1 MNLPLLV
8 LILPLL
14 GSLIS
19 AICIIGSQ
27 NKKAEY
33 ISTIFLFLSALASI
47 NIYINLET
55 FKGNFIVYNWINF
68 AQINLNFSIFLDPLT
83 AIMFCVVTI
92 VSSVVHMFSIGYMH
106 EDKLRARFFCYL
118 SLFTFAMLVLVSAD
132 NFIQLFLGWEGV
144 GLCSYLLVGY
154 YFHKPSA
161 NNAAIKA
168 FLVNRVGDFGYL
180 IAIALIYKYFNSLNF
195 QEVFSNTSDLEKK
208 NLLFLGFE
216 FNLITCICMF
226 LFMAAVGKSAQIGLH
241 VWLPD
246 AMEGPTPVSAL
257 IHAATM
263 VTAGVFLVVRCS
275 PIFEYSQ
282 FTLNVITYVGLI
294 TSLFA
299 ASVALLQNDIKK
311 IIAYSTCSQLG
322 YMFFACGISAYSLA
336 MFHLVTHAFFKA
348 LLFLG
353 AGCVIHCLHHEQ
365 DCNKMGGLYKKL
377 PVTFAFIIIGSIALM
392 GIPPFAGYF
401 SKDLILEYALSI
413 HSFNG
418 TNIYVLGCL
427 GAFLTSVYSTRLI
440 YLTFL
445 NKTNIKTNIFNKI
458 KEPGFTMLFPLFI
471 LSIGAI
477 AGGYLFYDIV
487 ENNAFWF
494 NSIFTLT
501 EVNYVEEAHHIEKI
515 YKLFPIF
522 LVVLAVIVVFAAYK
536 YVDSLSYLLNYKIKG
551 LVKFLQKKWYFDEI
565 YGFLFV
571 NKLLQLSTFLWT
583 RVDINLIDLKGP
595 IAIIM
600 GSEQKGIN
608 KSVIN
613 LSDESVKLPMYGKI
627 ESLNVSVACGVFL
640 YEVVRQRI

>member
-33 ISTIFLFLSALASI
+33 ISTIFLFLAALVSI
-47 NIYINLET
+47 YIYINIET

-195 QEVFSNTSDLEKK
+195 QEVFSNTSAIEKK

-311 IIAYSTCSQLG
+311 VIAYSTCSQLG

-377 PVTFAFIIIGSIALM
+377 PVTFTFIIIGSIALM

-445 NKTNIKTNIFNKI
+445 NKTNIKTDIFNKI

-522 LVVLAVIVVFAAYK
+522 LVVLAVIVVFTAYK

-571 NKLLQLSTFLWT
+571 NKLLQLSKFLWT

-595 IAIIM
+595 IGVSNNIWKAAAYCRKIQNGKVFSYAIVM
-600 GSEQKGIN
+600 FTGI
-608 KSVIN
+608 V
-613 LSDESVKLPMYGKI
+613 VFV
-627 ESLNVSVACGVFL
+627 SLIFFN
-640 YEVVRQRI
+640 

>member
-8 LILPLL
+8 LILPFL

-33 ISTIFLFLSALASI
+33 ISTIFLFLAALASI
-47 NIYINLET
+47 YIYINIET

-195 QEVFSNTSDLEKK
+195 QEVFSNTSAIEKK

-311 IIAYSTCSQLG
+311 VIAYSTCSQLG

-365 DCNKMGGLYKKL
+365 DCKKMGGLYKKL

-445 NKTNIKTNIFNKI
+445 NKTNIKTDTFNKI

-595 IAIIM
+595 IGVSNNIWKAAAYCRKIQNGKVFSYAIVM
-600 GSEQKGIN
+600 FTGI
-608 KSVIN
+608 V
-613 LSDESVKLPMYGKI
+613 VFV
-627 ESLNVSVACGVFL
+627 SLIFFN
-640 YEVVRQRI
+640 

>member
-8 LILPLL
+8 LILPFL

-33 ISTIFLFLSALASI
+33 ISTIFLFLAALASI
-47 NIYINLET
+47 YIYINIET

-195 QEVFSNTSDLEKK
+195 QEVFSNTSAIEKK

-311 IIAYSTCSQLG
+311 VIAYSTCSQLG

-365 DCNKMGGLYKKL
+365 DCKKMGGLYKKL

-445 NKTNIKTNIFNKI
+445 NKTNIKTDTFKKI

-595 IAIIM
+595 IGVSNNIWKAAAYCRKIQNGKVFSYAIVM
-600 GSEQKGIN
+600 FTGI
-608 KSVIN
+608 V
-613 LSDESVKLPMYGKI
+613 VFV
-627 ESLNVSVACGVFL
+627 SLIFFN
-640 YEVVRQRI
+640 

>member
-33 ISTIFLFLSALASI
+33 ISTIFLFLAALASI
-47 NIYINLET
+47 YIYINIET

-195 QEVFSNTSDLEKK
+195 QEVFSNTSAIEKK

-311 IIAYSTCSQLG
+311 VIAYSTCSQLG

-365 DCNKMGGLYKKL
+365 DCKKMGGLYKKL

-445 NKTNIKTNIFNKI
+445 NKTNIKTDTFNKI

-595 IAIIM
+595 IGVSNNIWKAAAYCRKIQNGKVFSYAIVM
-600 GSEQKGIN
+600 FTGI
-608 KSVIN
+608 V
-613 LSDESVKLPMYGKI
+613 VFV
-627 ESLNVSVACGVFL
+627 SLIFFN
-640 YEVVRQRI
+640 

>member
-33 ISTIFLFLSALASI
+33 ISTIFLFLAALASI
-47 NIYINLET
+47 YIYINIET

-195 QEVFSNTSDLEKK
+195 QEVFSNTSAIEKK

-311 IIAYSTCSQLG
+311 VIAYSTCSQLG

-377 PVTFAFIIIGSIALM
+377 PVTFTFIIIGSIALM

-445 NKTNIKTNIFNKI
+445 NKTNIKTDIFNKI

-595 IAIIM
+595 IGVSNNIWKAAAYCRKIQNGKVFSYAIVM
-600 GSEQKGIN
+600 FTGI
-608 KSVIN
+608 V
-613 LSDESVKLPMYGKI
+613 VFV
-627 ESLNVSVACGVFL
+627 SLIFFN
-640 YEVVRQRI
+640 

>member
-33 ISTIFLFLSALASI
+33 ISTIFLFLAALASI
-47 NIYINLET
+47 YIYINIET

-195 QEVFSNTSDLEKK
+195 QEVFSNTSAIEKK

-311 IIAYSTCSQLG
+311 VIAYSTCSQLG

-445 NKTNIKTNIFNKI
+445 NKTNIKTDIFNKI

-522 LVVLAVIVVFAAYK
+522 LVVLAVIIVFAAYK

-595 IAIIM
+595 IGVSNNIWKAAAYCRKIQNGKVFSYAIVM
-600 GSEQKGIN
+600 FTGI
-608 KSVIN
+608 V
-613 LSDESVKLPMYGKI
+613 VFV
-627 ESLNVSVACGVFL
+627 SLIFFN
-640 YEVVRQRI
+640 

>member
-33 ISTIFLFLSALASI
+33 ISTIFLFLAALASI
-47 NIYINLET
+47 YIYINIET

-195 QEVFSNTSDLEKK
+195 QEVFSNTSAIEKK

-311 IIAYSTCSQLG
+311 VIAYSTCSQLG

-365 DCNKMGGLYKKL
+365 DCKKMGGLYKKL

-445 NKTNIKTNIFNKI
+445 NKTNIKTDIFNKI

-571 NKLLQLSTFLWT
+571 NKLLQLSKFLWT
-583 RVDINLIDLKGP
+583 RIDINLIDLKGP
-595 IAIIM
+595 IGVSNNIWKAAAYCRKIQNGKVFSYAIVM
-600 GSEQKGIN
+600 FTGI
-608 KSVIN
+608 V
-613 LSDESVKLPMYGKI
+613 VFV
-627 ESLNVSVACGVFL
+627 SLIFFN
-640 YEVVRQRI
+640 

>member
-33 ISTIFLFLSALASI
+33 ISTIFLFLASI
-47 NIYINLET
+47 ISIYIYINIET
-55 FKGNFIVYNWINF
+55 LKGNFIVYNWIDF
-68 AQINLNFSIFLDPLT
+68 AQVNLNFSIFLDPLT
-83 AIMFCVVTI
+83 SIMFCVVTI

-458 KEPGFTMLFPLFI
+458 KEPSFTMLFPLFI

-487 ENNAFWF
+487 KNNAFWF

-595 IAIIM
+595 IGVSNNIWKAAAYCRKIQNGKVFSYAIIM
-600 GSEQKGIN
+600 FTGI
-608 KSVIN
+608 V
-613 LSDESVKLPMYGKI
+613 VFV
-627 ESLNVSVACGVFL
+627 SLIFFN
-640 YEVVRQRI
+640 

>member
-33 ISTIFLFLSALASI
+33 ISTIFLFLAALASI
-47 NIYINLET
+47 YIYINIET

-195 QEVFSNTSDLEKK
+195 QEVFSNTSAIEKK
-208 NLLFLGFE
+208 NLLFLGFQ
-216 FNLITCICMF
+216 FNLITCISMF

-311 IIAYSTCSQLG
+311 VIAYSTCSQLG

-365 DCNKMGGLYKKL
+365 DCKKMGGLYKKL
-377 PVTFAFIIIGSIALM
+377 PVTFTFIIIGSIALM

-445 NKTNIKTNIFNKI
+445 NKTNIKTDIFNKI

-536 YVDSLSYLLNYKIKG
+536 YVDILSHLLNYKIKG

-595 IAIIM
+595 IGVSNNIWKAAAYCRKIQNGKVFSYAIVM
-600 GSEQKGIN
+600 FTGI
-608 KSVIN
+608 V
-613 LSDESVKLPMYGKI
+613 VFV
-627 ESLNVSVACGVFL
+627 SLIFFN
-640 YEVVRQRI
+640 

>member
-33 ISTIFLFLSALASI
+33 ISTIFLFLAALASI
-47 NIYINLET
+47 YIYINIET

-195 QEVFSNTSDLEKK
+195 QEVFSNTSAIEKK

-311 IIAYSTCSQLG
+311 VIAYSTCSQLG

-445 NKTNIKTNIFNKI
+445 NKTNIKTDTFNKI

-583 RVDINLIDLKGP
+583 RIDINLIDLKGP
-595 IAIIM
+595 IGVSNNIWKAAAYCRKIQNGKVFSYAIVM
-600 GSEQKGIN
+600 FTGI
-608 KSVIN
+608 V
-613 LSDESVKLPMYGKI
+613 VFV
-627 ESLNVSVACGVFL
+627 SLIFFN
-640 YEVVRQRI
+640 

>member
-33 ISTIFLFLSALASI
+33 ISTIFLFLAALASI
-47 NIYINLET
+47 YIYINIET
-55 FKGNFIVYNWINF
+55 LKGNFIVYNWISF

-83 AIMFCVVTI
+83 SIMFCVVTI

-195 QEVFSNTSDLEKK
+195 QEVFSNTSTIEKK

-311 IIAYSTCSQLG
+311 VIAYSTCSQLG

-445 NKTNIKTNIFNKI
+445 NKTNIKTDIFNKI

-522 LVVLAVIVVFAAYK
+522 LVVLAVFVVFAAYK

-551 LVKFLQKKWYFDEI
+551 IVKFLQKKWYFDEI

-571 NKLLQLSTFLWT
+571 KKLLQLSTFIWT

-595 IAIIM
+595 IGVSNNIWKAAAYCRKIQNGKVFSYAIVM
-600 GSEQKGIN
+600 FTGI
-608 KSVIN
+608 V
-613 LSDESVKLPMYGKI
+613 VFV
-627 ESLNVSVACGVFL
+627 SLIFFN
-640 YEVVRQRI
+640 

>member
-19 AICIIGSQ
+19 AICIVGSQ

-33 ISTIFLFLSALASI
+33 ISTIFLFLAALASI
-47 NIYINLET
+47 YIYINIET

-68 AQINLNFSIFLDPLT
+68 AQINLYFSIFLDPLT

-161 NNAAIKA
+161 NSAAIKA

-195 QEVFSNTSDLEKK
+195 QEVFSSTGAIEKK

-311 IIAYSTCSQLG
+311 VIAYSTCSQLG

-377 PVTFAFIIIGSIALM
+377 PVTFAFIIIGSIALI

-445 NKTNIKTNIFNKI
+445 NKTNIKTDIFNKI

-522 LVVLAVIVVFAAYK
+522 LVVLAVIIVFAAYK

-595 IAIIM
+595 IGVSNNIWKAAAYCRKIQNGKVFSYAIVM
-600 GSEQKGIN
+600 FTGI
-608 KSVIN
+608 V
-613 LSDESVKLPMYGKI
+613 VFV
-627 ESLNVSVACGVFL
+627 SLIFFN
-640 YEVVRQRI
+640 

>member
-33 ISTIFLFLSALASI
+33 ISTIFLFLAALASI
-47 NIYINLET
+47 YIYINIET
-55 FKGNFIVYNWINF
+55 FKGNFIIYNWINF

-195 QEVFSNTSDLEKK
+195 QEVFTNTSAIEKK
-208 NLLFLGFE
+208 NLLFLGYE

-311 IIAYSTCSQLG
+311 VIAYSTCSQLG

-365 DCNKMGGLYKKL
+365 DCKKMGGLYKKL

-445 NKTNIKTNIFNKI
+445 NKTNIKTDTFNKI

-595 IAIIM
+595 IGVSNNIWKAAAYCRKIQNGKVFSYAIVM
-600 GSEQKGIN
+600 FTGI
-608 KSVIN
+608 V
-613 LSDESVKLPMYGKI
+613 VFV
-627 ESLNVSVACGVFL
+627 SLIFFN
-640 YEVVRQRI
+640 

>member
-1 MNLPLLV
+1 
-8 LILPLL
+8 
-14 GSLIS
+14 
-19 AICIIGSQ
+19 
-27 NKKAEY
+27 
-33 ISTIFLFLSALASI
+33 
-47 NIYINLET
+47 
-55 FKGNFIVYNWINF
+55 
-68 AQINLNFSIFLDPLT
+68 
-83 AIMFCVVTI
+83 
-92 VSSVVHMFSIGYMH
+92 
-106 EDKLRARFFCYL
+106 
-118 SLFTFAMLVLVSAD
+118 
-132 NFIQLFLGWEGV
+132 
-144 GLCSYLLVGY
+144 
-154 YFHKPSA
+154 
-161 NNAAIKA
+161 
-168 FLVNRVGDFGYL
+168 
-180 IAIALIYKYFNSLNF
+180 
-195 QEVFSNTSDLEKK
+195 
-208 NLLFLGFE
+208 
-216 FNLITCICMF
+216 
-226 LFMAAVGKSAQIGLH
+226 
-241 VWLPD
+241 
-246 AMEGPTPVSAL
+246 
-257 IHAATM
+257 
-263 VTAGVFLVVRCS
+263 
-275 PIFEYSQ
+275 
-282 FTLNVITYVGLI
+282 
-294 TSLFA
+294 
-299 ASVALLQNDIKK
+299 
-311 IIAYSTCSQLG
+311 
-322 YMFFACGISAYSLA
+322 MFFACGISAYSLA

-445 NKTNIKTNIFNKI
+445 NKTNIKTDIFNKI

-595 IAIIM
+595 IGVSNNIWKAAAYCRKIQNGKVFSYAIVM
-600 GSEQKGIN
+600 FTGI
-608 KSVIN
+608 V
-613 LSDESVKLPMYGKI
+613 VFV
-627 ESLNVSVACGVFL
+627 SLIFFN
-640 YEVVRQRI
+640 

>member
-33 ISTIFLFLSALASI
+33 ISTIFLFLAALASI
-47 NIYINLET
+47 YIYINIET

-195 QEVFSNTSDLEKK
+195 QEVFSNTSAIEKK

-311 IIAYSTCSQLG
+311 VIAYSTCSQLG

-365 DCNKMGGLYKKL
+365 DCKKMGGLYKKL

-445 NKTNIKTNIFNKI
+445 NKTNIKTDTFNKI

-522 LVVLAVIVVFAAYK
+522 LVVLAVIVVFVAYK
-536 YVDSLSYLLNYKIKG
+536 YVDILSHLLNYKIKG

-595 IAIIM
+595 IGVSNNIWKAAAYCRKIQNGKVFSYAIVM
-600 GSEQKGIN
+600 FTGI
-608 KSVIN
+608 V
-613 LSDESVKLPMYGKI
+613 VFV
-627 ESLNVSVACGVFL
+627 SLIFFN
-640 YEVVRQRI
+640 

>member
-8 LILPLL
+8 LILPFL

-33 ISTIFLFLSALASI
+33 ISTIFLFLAALASI
-47 NIYINLET
+47 YIYINIET

-180 IAIALIYKYFNSLNF
+180 IAIALIYKYFNSLDF
-195 QEVFSNTSDLEKK
+195 QEVFSNTSAIEKK

-311 IIAYSTCSQLG
+311 VIAYSTCSQLG

-365 DCNKMGGLYKKL
+365 DCKKMGGLYKKL

-445 NKTNIKTNIFNKI
+445 NKTNIKTDTFNKI

-595 IAIIM
+595 IGVSNNIWKAAAYCRKIQNGKVFSYAIVM
-600 GSEQKGIN
+600 FTGI
-608 KSVIN
+608 V
-613 LSDESVKLPMYGKI
+613 VFV
-627 ESLNVSVACGVFL
+627 SLIFFN
-640 YEVVRQRI
+640 

>member
-33 ISTIFLFLSALASI
+33 ISTIFLFLAALASI
-47 NIYINLET
+47 YIYINIET
-55 FKGNFIVYNWINF
+55 FKDNFIVYNWINF

-195 QEVFSNTSDLEKK
+195 QEVFSNTSAIEKK

-311 IIAYSTCSQLG
+311 VIAYSTCSQLG

-365 DCNKMGGLYKKL
+365 DCKKMGGLYKKL

-445 NKTNIKTNIFNKI
+445 NKTNIKTDTFNKI

-595 IAIIM
+595 IGVSNNIWKAAAYCRKIQNGKVFSYAIVM
-600 GSEQKGIN
+600 FTGI
-608 KSVIN
+608 V
-613 LSDESVKLPMYGKI
+613 VFV
-627 ESLNVSVACGVFL
+627 SLIFFN
-640 YEVVRQRI
+640 

>member
-1 MNLPLLV
+1 MSLPILVLFLPLM
-8 LILPLL
+8 
-14 GSLIS
+14 GSIFSSL
-19 AICIIGSQ
+19 CIFGSQ
-27 NKKAEY
+27 NKKAEL
-33 ISTIFLFLSALASI
+33 ISTIFLLLSSLISI
-47 NIYINLET
+47 YLYLNID
-55 FKGNFIVYNWINF
+55 FFQGNYVIYNWISFANF
-68 AQINLNFSIFLDPLT
+68 NLNISILLDPLT

-92 VSSVVHMFSIGYMH
+92 VSAVVHMFSMGYMH
-106 EDKLRARFFCYL
+106 EDEYRARFFCYL

-180 IAIALIYKYFNSLNF
+180 IAIALIYKYFNTLNF
-195 QEVFSNTSDLEKK
+195 NEVFTSTSSLETKS
-208 NLLFLGFE
+208 LVLFGYE
-216 FNLITCICMF
+216 VNLITCITMF

-282 FTLNVITYVGLI
+282 FTLNIITYVGII

-299 ASVALLQNDIKK
+299 ASVALLQDDIKK
-311 IIAYSTCSQLG
+311 VIAYSTCSQLG

-353 AGCVIHCLHHEQ
+353 AGSVIHSLHHEQ
-365 DCNKMGGLYKKL
+365 DFKRMGGLYKKL
-377 PVTFAFIIIGSIALM
+377 PITFTFVVVGSIALM

-401 SKDLILEYALSI
+401 SKDLILEYALSV
-413 HSFNG
+413 HTFNG
-418 TNIYVLGCL
+418 TNIYIFGCL
-427 GAFLTSVYSTRLI
+427 GAFLTSIYSTRLI

-445 NKTNIKTNIFNKI
+445 NKTKIKIEVFEKI
-458 KEPGFTMLFPLFI
+458 KEPGFIMLFPLLI

-477 AGGYLFYDIV
+477 FGGYLFYNIV
-487 ENNAFWF
+487 YDNNFWIE
-494 NSIFTLT
+494 SIFTKSNI
-501 EVNYVEEAHHIEKI
+501 NYVEEAHHIEKVFKI
-515 YKLFPIF
+515 FPIF
-522 LVVLAVIVVFAAYK
+522 LVVLAGIIVF
-536 YVDSLSYLLNYKIKG
+536 LSYEYIKNLSTLLNNNLKLPI
-551 LVKFLQKKWYFDEI
+551 KFLKNKWYFDDL

-571 NKLLQLSTFLWT
+571 RKMLQLSRFLWSSI
-583 RVDINLIDLKGP
+583 DIAVIDSKGP
-595 IAIIM
+595 IGISNNIWKVASYCRKAQNGKVFSYAIVM
-600 GSEQKGIN
+600 FAGI
-608 KSVIN
+608 VIF
-613 LSDESVKLPMYGKI
+613 V
-627 ESLNVSVACGVFL
+627 SLLFF
-640 YEVVRQRI
+640 

>member
-19 AICIIGSQ
+19 AVCIIGSQ

-33 ISTIFLFLSALASI
+33 ISTIFLFLAALASI
-47 NIYINLET
+47 YIYINIET

-195 QEVFSNTSDLEKK
+195 QEVFSNTSAIEKK

-311 IIAYSTCSQLG
+311 VIAYSTCSQLG

-365 DCNKMGGLYKKL
+365 DCKKMGGLYKKL

-445 NKTNIKTNIFNKI
+445 NKTNIKTDTFNKI

-595 IAIIM
+595 IGVSNSIWKAAAYCRKIQNGKVFSYAIVM
-600 GSEQKGIN
+600 FTGI
-608 KSVIN
+608 V
-613 LSDESVKLPMYGKI
+613 VFV
-627 ESLNVSVACGVFL
+627 SLIFFN
-640 YEVVRQRI
+640 

>member
-19 AICIIGSQ
+19 AICIVGSQ

-33 ISTIFLFLSALASI
+33 ISTIFLFLAALASI
-47 NIYINLET
+47 YIYINIET

-195 QEVFSNTSDLEKK
+195 QEVFSNTSAIEKK

-311 IIAYSTCSQLG
+311 VIAYSTCSQLG

-445 NKTNIKTNIFNKI
+445 NKTNIKTDIFNKI

-595 IAIIM
+595 IGVSNNIWKAAAYCRKIQNGKVFSYAIVM
-600 GSEQKGIN
+600 FTGI
-608 KSVIN
+608 V
-613 LSDESVKLPMYGKI
+613 VFV
-627 ESLNVSVACGVFL
+627 SLIFFN
-640 YEVVRQRI
+640 

>member
-33 ISTIFLFLSALASI
+33 ISTIFLFLAAIISI
-47 NIYINLET
+47 YIYINIET
-55 FKGNFIVYNWINF
+55 LKGNFIVYNWIDF
-68 AQINLNFSIFLDPLT
+68 AQVNLNFSIFLDPLT
-83 AIMFCVVTI
+83 SIMFCVVTI

-418 TNIYVLGCL
+418 NNIYVLGCL

-487 ENNAFWF
+487 ENNTFWF

-595 IAIIM
+595 IGVSNNIWKAAAYCRKVQNGKVFSYAIVM
-600 GSEQKGIN
+600 FTGI
-608 KSVIN
+608 V
-613 LSDESVKLPMYGKI
+613 VFV
-627 ESLNVSVACGVFL
+627 SLIFFN
-640 YEVVRQRI
+640 

>member
-14 GSLIS
+14 GSLVS

-33 ISTIFLFLSALASI
+33 ISTIFLFLAALASI
-47 NIYINLET
+47 YIYINIET

-195 QEVFSNTSDLEKK
+195 QEVFSNTSAIEKK

-311 IIAYSTCSQLG
+311 VIAYSTCSQLG

-365 DCNKMGGLYKKL
+365 DCKKMGGLYKKL

-445 NKTNIKTNIFNKI
+445 NKTNIKTDTFNKI
-458 KEPGFTMLFPLFI
+458 KEPSFTMLFPLFI

-595 IAIIM
+595 IGVSNNIWKAAAYCRKIQNGKVFSYAIVM
-600 GSEQKGIN
+600 FAGI
-608 KSVIN
+608 V
-613 LSDESVKLPMYGKI
+613 VFV
-627 ESLNVSVACGVFL
+627 SLIFFN
-640 YEVVRQRI
+640 

>member
-33 ISTIFLFLSALASI
+33 ISTIFLFLAALISI
-47 NIYINLET
+47 YIYINIET

-195 QEVFSNTSDLEKK
+195 QEVFSNTSAIEKK

-311 IIAYSTCSQLG
+311 VIAYSTCSQLG

-445 NKTNIKTNIFNKI
+445 NKTNIKTDIFNKI

-522 LVVLAVIVVFAAYK
+522 LVVLAVIVVFVAYK

-571 NKLLQLSTFLWT
+571 NKLLQLSKFLWT

-595 IAIIM
+595 IGVSNNIWKAAAYCRKIQNGKVFSYAIVM
-600 GSEQKGIN
+600 FTGI
-608 KSVIN
+608 V
-613 LSDESVKLPMYGKI
+613 VFV
-627 ESLNVSVACGVFL
+627 SLIFFN
-640 YEVVRQRI
+640 

>member
-33 ISTIFLFLSALASI
+33 ISTVFLFLAALASI
-47 NIYINLET
+47 YIYINIET

-195 QEVFSNTSDLEKK
+195 QEVFSNTSAIEKK

-311 IIAYSTCSQLG
+311 VIAYSTCSQLG

-445 NKTNIKTNIFNKI
+445 NKTKIKTNIFNNI

-487 ENNAFWF
+487 KNNAFWF

-522 LVVLAVIVVFAAYK
+522 LVVLAVIIVFAAYK

-571 NKLLQLSTFLWT
+571 NKLLQLSKFLWT

-595 IAIIM
+595 IGVSNNIWKAAAYCRKIQNGKVFSYAIVM
-600 GSEQKGIN
+600 FTGI
-608 KSVIN
+608 V
-613 LSDESVKLPMYGKI
+613 VFV
-627 ESLNVSVACGVFL
+627 SLIFFN
-640 YEVVRQRI
+640 

>member
-33 ISTIFLFLSALASI
+33 ISTIFLFLAAIISI
-47 NIYINLET
+47 YIYINIET
-55 FKGNFIVYNWINF
+55 LKGNFIVYNWIDF
-68 AQINLNFSIFLDPLT
+68 AQVNLNFSIFLDPLT
-83 AIMFCVVTI
+83 SIMFCVVTI
-92 VSSVVHMFSIGYMH
+92 VSSVVHMFSIGYMK

-515 YKLFPIF
+515 YKFFPIF

-583 RVDINLIDLKGP
+583 RIDINLIDLKGP
-595 IAIIM
+595 IGVSNNIWKAAAYCRKIQNGKVFSYAIVM
-600 GSEQKGIN
+600 FAGI
-608 KSVIN
+608 V
-613 LSDESVKLPMYGKI
+613 VFV
-627 ESLNVSVACGVFL
+627 SLIFF
-640 YEVVRQRI
+640 

>member
-33 ISTIFLFLSALASI
+33 ISTIFLFLAALASI
-47 NIYINLET
+47 YIYINIET

-68 AQINLNFSIFLDPLT
+68 AQINLYFSIFLDPLT

-106 EDKLRARFFCYL
+106 EDKFRARFFCYL

-195 QEVFSNTSDLEKK
+195 QEVFSNTSTIEKK

-311 IIAYSTCSQLG
+311 VIAYSTCSQLG

-445 NKTNIKTNIFNKI
+445 NKTNIKTDIFNKI

-522 LVVLAVIVVFAAYK
+522 LVVLAVIVVLVAYK

-583 RVDINLIDLKGP
+583 RIDINLIDLKGP
-595 IAIIM
+595 IGVSQNIWKAAAYCRKIQNGKVFSYAIVM
-600 GSEQKGIN
+600 FTGI
-608 KSVIN
+608 V
-613 LSDESVKLPMYGKI
+613 VFV
-627 ESLNVSVACGVFL
+627 SLIFFN
-640 YEVVRQRI
+640 

>member
-1 MNLPLLV
+1 MSLPLLV

-14 GSLIS
+14 GSFIS

-33 ISTIFLFLSALASI
+33 ISTFFLFLAALISI
-47 NIYINLET
+47 YIYINIET

-68 AQINLNFSIFLDPLT
+68 AKINLNFSIFLDPLT

-92 VSSVVHMFSIGYMH
+92 VSSVVHMFSIGYMY

-195 QEVFSNTSDLEKK
+195 QDVFSNTSALEKK

-216 FNLITCICMF
+216 FSLITCICMF

-282 FTLNVITYVGLI
+282 FTLNVITYVGLL

-401 SKDLILEYALSI
+401 SKDLILEYALSM
-413 HSFNG
+413 HTFNG
-418 TNIYVLGCL
+418 NNIYMLGCL

-440 YLTFL
+440 YLAFL
-445 NKTNIKTNIFNKI
+445 NKTNIKTDLFNKI
-458 KEPGFTMLFPLFI
+458 KEPSFTMLFPLFI

-477 AGGYLFYDIV
+477 AGGYLFYEIV

-501 EVNYVEEAHHIEKI
+501 KVNYVEEAHHLKKI

-522 LVVLAVIVVFAAYK
+522 LVILAVIIVFTAYR
-536 YVDSLSYLLNYKIKG
+536 YVDSLSYLVNYKIKG

-571 NKLLQLSTFLWT
+571 NKLLQLSKFLWT

-595 IAIIM
+595 IGVSNNIWKAAAYCRKIQNGKVFSYAIVM
-600 GSEQKGIN
+600 FAGI
-608 KSVIN
+608 V
-613 LSDESVKLPMYGKI
+613 VFV
-627 ESLNVSVACGVFL
+627 SLIFFN
-640 YEVVRQRI
+640 

>member
-33 ISTIFLFLSALASI
+33 ISTIFLFLAALASI
-47 NIYINLET
+47 YIYINIET

-195 QEVFSNTSDLEKK
+195 QEVFSNTSAIEKK

-241 VWLPD
+241 IWLPD

-311 IIAYSTCSQLG
+311 VIAYSTCSQLG

-365 DCNKMGGLYKKL
+365 DCKKMGGLYKKL

-445 NKTNIKTNIFNKI
+445 NKTNIKTDTFNKI

-595 IAIIM
+595 IGVSNNIWKAAAYCRKIQNGKVFSYAIVM
-600 GSEQKGIN
+600 FTGI
-608 KSVIN
+608 V
-613 LSDESVKLPMYGKI
+613 VFV
-627 ESLNVSVACGVFL
+627 SLIFFN
-640 YEVVRQRI
+640 

>member
-1 MNLPLLV
+1 MNLPTLV
-8 LILPLL
+8 LFLPLM
-14 GSLIS
+14 G
-19 AICIIGSQ
+19 CILSGLCILGSQ
-27 NKKAEY
+27 NKKAELV
-33 ISTIFLFLSALASI
+33 STVFLFFSAFIS
-47 NIYINLET
+47 IYIYLNIDV
-55 FKGNFIVYNWINF
+55 FQNNYVVYNWITVSN
-68 AQINLNFSIFLDPLT
+68 INLNISILLDPLT

-92 VSSVVHMFSIGYMH
+92 VSAAVHMFSIGYMH
-106 EDKLRARFFCYL
+106 EDQYRARFFCYL

-154 YFHKPSA
+154 YFDKPSA

-180 IAIALIYKYFNSLNF
+180 IGIALIYKYFGTLNF
-195 QEVFSNTSDLEKK
+195 NEVFSNTNSLVSLYLTFFGYEIS
-208 NLLFLGFE
+208 
-216 FNLITCICMF
+216 LITCITMF

-282 FTLNVITYVGLI
+282 FTLNLITYVGII

-299 ASVALLQNDIKK
+299 ASVALLQDDIKK
-311 IIAYSTCSQLG
+311 VIAYSTCSQLG

-353 AGCVIHCLHHEQ
+353 AGSVIHSLHHEQ
-365 DCNKMGGLYKKL
+365 DFKRMGGLYKKL
-377 PVTFAFIIIGSIALM
+377 PITFSFIIIGSIALM

-413 HSFNG
+413 DTING
-418 TNIYVLGCL
+418 TSIYIFGCF
-427 GAFLTSVYSTRLI
+427 GAFLTSIYSTRLI

-445 NKTNIKTNIFNKI
+445 KKTKIKNQVFNKI
-458 KEPGFTMLFPLFI
+458 KEPGFVMTFPLCI
-471 LSIGAI
+471 LAIGAI
-477 AGGYLFYDIV
+477 LGGYLFYNLVYDNNFWIESIYTKSDID
-487 ENNAFWF
+487 
-494 NSIFTLT
+494 
-501 EVNYVEEAHHIEKI
+501 YVKEAHSIEKTFKI
-515 YKLFPIF
+515 LPIF
-522 LVVLAVIVVFAAYK
+522 VVLLASIIVFFSYRYIK
-536 YVDSLSYLLNYKIKG
+536 NLSNLLNNNFKLLI
-551 LVKFLQKKWYFDEI
+551 KFLKNKWYFDDI

-571 NKLLQLSTFLWT
+571 KKMIQFSHFLWS
-583 RVDINLIDLKGP
+583 NIDVAIIDSKGP
-595 IAIIM
+595 IGVANNIWKAASYCRKAQNGKVFSYAIVMFI
-600 GSEQKGIN
+600 GI
-608 KSVIN
+608 VIF
-613 LSDESVKLPMYGKI
+613 V
-627 ESLNVSVACGVFL
+627 SLLFF
-640 YEVVRQRI
+640 

>member
-27 NKKAEY
+27 NKQAEY
-33 ISTIFLFLSALASI
+33 ISPIFLFLAALASI
-47 NIYINLET
+47 YIYINIET

-154 YFHKPSA
+154 YFPKPSA

-195 QEVFSNTSDLEKK
+195 QEVFSNTSTIEKK

-311 IIAYSTCSQLG
+311 VIAYSTCSQLG

-445 NKTNIKTNIFNKI
+445 NKTNIKTDIFNKI

-522 LVVLAVIVVFAAYK
+522 LVILAVIVVFAAYK

-595 IAIIM
+595 I
-600 GSEQKGIN
+600 G
-608 KSVIN
+608 
-613 LSDESVKLPMYGKI
+613 
-627 ESLNVSVACGVFL
+627 VSNNIWKAGA
-640 YEVVRQRI
+640 

>member
-33 ISTIFLFLSALASI
+33 ISTVFLFLAALASI
-47 NIYINLET
+47 YIYINIET

-195 QEVFSNTSDLEKK
+195 QEVFSNTSAIEKK

-322 YMFFACGISAYSLA
+322 YMFFACGMSAYSLA

-365 DCNKMGGLYKKL
+365 DCNKMGGLYKRL
-377 PVTFAFIIIGSIALM
+377 PITFTFVIIGSIALM
-392 GIPPFAGYF
+392 GIPPLAGYF

-445 NKTNIKTNIFNKI
+445 NKTNIKTDIFNKI

-522 LVVLAVIVVFAAYK
+522 LVFLAVIVVFAAYK

-595 IAIIM
+595 IGVSNNIWKAAAYCRKIQNGKVFSYAIVM
-600 GSEQKGIN
+600 FTGI
-608 KSVIN
+608 V
-613 LSDESVKLPMYGKI
+613 VFV
-627 ESLNVSVACGVFL
+627 SLIFFN
-640 YEVVRQRI
+640 

>member
-14 GSLIS
+14 GSLVS

-33 ISTIFLFLSALASI
+33 ISTIFLFLAALASI
-47 NIYINLET
+47 YIYINIET

-68 AQINLNFSIFLDPLT
+68 AQINLNFSIFMDPLT

-195 QEVFSNTSDLEKK
+195 QEVFSNTSAIEKK

-311 IIAYSTCSQLG
+311 VIAYSTCSQLG

-365 DCNKMGGLYKKL
+365 DCKKMGGLYKKL

-445 NKTNIKTNIFNKI
+445 NKTNIKTDTFNKI

-595 IAIIM
+595 IGVSNNIWKAAAYCRKIQNGKVFSYAIVM
-600 GSEQKGIN
+600 FTGI
-608 KSVIN
+608 V
-613 LSDESVKLPMYGKI
+613 VFV
-627 ESLNVSVACGVFL
+627 SLIFFN
-640 YEVVRQRI
+640 

>member
-33 ISTIFLFLSALASI
+33 ISTIFLFLAALASI
-47 NIYINLET
+47 YIYINIET

-195 QEVFSNTSDLEKK
+195 QEVFSNTGAIEKK

-311 IIAYSTCSQLG
+311 VIAYSTCSQLG

-365 DCNKMGGLYKKL
+365 DCKKMGGLYKKL

-445 NKTNIKTNIFNKI
+445 NKTNIKTDTFNKI

-595 IAIIM
+595 IGVSNNIWKAAAYCRKIQNGKVFSYAIVM
-600 GSEQKGIN
+600 FTGI
-608 KSVIN
+608 V
-613 LSDESVKLPMYGKI
+613 VFV
-627 ESLNVSVACGVFL
+627 SLIFFN
-640 YEVVRQRI
+640 

>member
-33 ISTIFLFLSALASI
+33 ISTIFLFLAALASI
-47 NIYINLET
+47 YIYINIET

-195 QEVFSNTSDLEKK
+195 QEVFSNTSAIEKK

-311 IIAYSTCSQLG
+311 VIAYSTCSQLG

-365 DCNKMGGLYKKL
+365 DCKKMGGLYKKL
-377 PVTFAFIIIGSIALM
+377 PVTFSFIIIGSIALM

-445 NKTNIKTNIFNKI
+445 NKTNIKTDTFNKI

-595 IAIIM
+595 IGVSNNIWKAAAYCRKIQNGKVFSYAIVM
-600 GSEQKGIN
+600 FTGI
-608 KSVIN
+608 V
-613 LSDESVKLPMYGKI
+613 VFV
-627 ESLNVSVACGVFL
+627 SLIFFN
-640 YEVVRQRI
+640 

>member
-33 ISTIFLFLSALASI
+33 ISTIFLFLAALASI
-47 NIYINLET
+47 YIYINIET

-195 QEVFSNTSDLEKK
+195 QEVFSNTSAIEKK

-311 IIAYSTCSQLG
+311 VIAYSTCSQLG

-445 NKTNIKTNIFNKI
+445 NKTNIKTDIFNKI

-522 LVVLAVIVVFAAYK
+522 LVFLAVIVVFAAYK

-595 IAIIM
+595 IGVSNNIWKAAAYCRKIQNGKVFSYAIVM
-600 GSEQKGIN
+600 FTGI
-608 KSVIN
+608 V
-613 LSDESVKLPMYGKI
+613 VFV
-627 ESLNVSVACGVFL
+627 SLIFFN
-640 YEVVRQRI
+640 

>member
-47 NIYINLET
+47 YIYINIET

-195 QEVFSNTSDLEKK
+195 QEVFSNTSAIEKK

-311 IIAYSTCSQLG
+311 VIAYSTCSQLG

-418 TNIYVLGCL
+418 NNIYVLGCL

-445 NKTNIKTNIFNKI
+445 NKTKIKTDIFNKI

-501 EVNYVEEAHHIEKI
+501 EVNYVEAAHHIEKI

-595 IAIIM
+595 IGVSNNIWKAAAYCRKIQNGKVFSYAIVM
-600 GSEQKGIN
+600 FTGI
-608 KSVIN
+608 V
-613 LSDESVKLPMYGKI
+613 VFV
-627 ESLNVSVACGVFL
+627 SLIFFN
-640 YEVVRQRI
+640 

>member
-1 MNLPLLV
+1 MNLPLFV

-19 AICIIGSQ
+19 AICIVGSQ

-33 ISTIFLFLSALASI
+33 ISTIFLFLAALASI
-47 NIYINLET
+47 YIYINIET

-106 EDKLRARFFCYL
+106 ADKLRARFFCYL

-195 QEVFSNTSDLEKK
+195 QEVFSNTSTIEKK

-246 AMEGPTPVSAL
+246 AMEGPTPVSSL

-282 FTLNVITYVGLI
+282 FTLNIITYVGLI

-311 IIAYSTCSQLG
+311 VIAYSTCSQLG

-445 NKTNIKTNIFNKI
+445 NKTNIKTDIFNKI

-522 LVVLAVIVVFAAYK
+522 LVVLAVIIVFAAYK

-571 NKLLQLSTFLWT
+571 NKLLQLSRFLWT

-595 IAIIM
+595 IGVSNNIWKAAAYCRKIQNGKVFSYAIVM
-600 GSEQKGIN
+600 FTGI
-608 KSVIN
+608 V
-613 LSDESVKLPMYGKI
+613 VFV
-627 ESLNVSVACGVFL
+627 SLIFFN
-640 YEVVRQRI
+640 

>member
-33 ISTIFLFLSALASI
+33 ISTIFLFLAALASI
-47 NIYINLET
+47 YIYINIET

-195 QEVFSNTSDLEKK
+195 QEVFSNTSAIEKK

-311 IIAYSTCSQLG
+311 VIAYSTCSQLG

-365 DCNKMGGLYKKL
+365 DCKKMGGLYKKL
-377 PVTFAFIIIGSIALM
+377 PITFAFIIIGSIALM

-445 NKTNIKTNIFNKI
+445 NKTNIKTDTFNKI

-595 IAIIM
+595 IGVSNNIWKAAAYCRKIQNGKVFSYAIVM
-600 GSEQKGIN
+600 FTGI
-608 KSVIN
+608 V
-613 LSDESVKLPMYGKI
+613 VFV
-627 ESLNVSVACGVFL
+627 SLIFFN
-640 YEVVRQRI
+640 

>member
-33 ISTIFLFLSALASI
+33 ISTIFLFLAALASI
-47 NIYINLET
+47 YIYINIET

-195 QEVFSNTSDLEKK
+195 QEVFSNTSAIEKK

-311 IIAYSTCSQLG
+311 VIAYSTCSQLG

-445 NKTNIKTNIFNKI
+445 NKTNIKTDTFNKI

-536 YVDSLSYLLNYKIKG
+536 YVDSLSYILNYKIKG

-595 IAIIM
+595 IGVSNNIWKAAAYCRKIQNGKVFSYAIVM
-600 GSEQKGIN
+600 FTGI
-608 KSVIN
+608 V
-613 LSDESVKLPMYGKI
+613 VFV
-627 ESLNVSVACGVFL
+627 SLIFFN
-640 YEVVRQRI
+640 